1 MSLAAALL
9 RADPASVPD
18 PVALAS
24 SPSPMV
30 HRAVLRSPTGSGR
43 RRTPAR
49 SPAAGRL
56 AVASARAPPDHAPP
70 VPRRAGPARFRARAP
85 RIRPPLPR
93 TFVLFYVWTAAYR
106 LLDSSRA
113 SITRLQGC
121 HAKGRIGTRPAR
133 PPRRHPA
140 GLPRQRRD
148 HGPPVGSARTRR
160 WPARRRNG

>member
-24 SPSPMV
+24 SLSPMA

-49 SPAAGRL
+49 SPAAGRR
-56 AVASARAPPDHAPP
+56 AVASAHAPPDHAPP
-70 VPRRAGPARFRARAP
+70 VPHRGGPAQSRARGP
-85 RIRPPLPR
+85 RIRPLLPR

-106 LLDSSRA
+106 VLDSSRA

-121 HAKGRIGTRPAR
+121 HAKDRIGARPAR

-140 GLPRQRRD
+140 GLPRQCRD
-148 HGPPVGSARTRR
+148 HGPPDGSVRTRR
-160 WPARRRNG
+160 RPARRRNG